1 MPISNTCSLQIL
13 ITEQMGPLFF
23 VKRRNI
29 SVGNCI
35 RLWWKYNWSY
45 LILNWEQFKQ
55 QSFPQ
60 IWARHMAH
68 ISCSFHCIVHVDQS
82 KCIQTWTAHKN
93 KTAQLTRPALVGL
106 GPRLYYHLTYKFV
119 AITRVLFPHV
129 VNSFLAL
136 LLFIISCE
144 GTLNLL
150 LQIQRKTSWY
160 N

>member
-1 MPISNTCSLQIL
+1 M
-13 ITEQMGPLFF
+13 TEQMGPLFF
-23 VKRRNI
+23 VKRINI

-35 RLWWKYNWSY
+35 RLWWKYDWLN
-45 LILNWEQFKQ
+45 LILNWEQCIE

-68 ISCSFHCIVHVDQS
+68 ISFSFHRIVHVDWS
-82 KCIQTWTAHKN
+82 KCMQTWIAHKN
-93 KTAQLTRPALVGL
+93 KTVQLTRPLLVGL
-106 GPRLYYHLTYKFV
+106 GPGLYYHLTYKFV
-119 AITRVLFPHV
+119 AVTRVLFAHV

-150 LQIQRKTSWY
+150 LQIQRKTRW
-160 N
+160 